1 MGEIKKGSIITTK
14 PEENSRY
21 VFTRDWGLYI
31 VIEDYNQDYGKIRFK
46 TIATTRKS
54 LGIGSTWTEQR
65 ECFMEIDPMEWYT
78 SHPDATI
85 AEDFEIIIGNSVSE
99 TTTKE
104 TLCME
109 TNDYTVSQEQ
119 LNYYKEEIMRL
130 LPQYRYNRDLPE
142 EHYAPTEK
150 GVTALLNEYGKNKG
164 WMYPYFMKHP
174 NYIGNGKI
182 AFSADYHRKVNKK
195 GVKTF
200 YDWMT
205 QRIRE
210 WITQYEIIIGGM
222 SYDEADMALENLRD
236 IHNKMSNLNLCHIGQ
251 AKVNTKVNGMSMDD
265 IKTEYFRIREIRD
278 TYSHKGKYIGNNIF
292 VSKEIG
298 IKYDNYFNMLNY
310 LNENIHML
318 TTQEDAD
325 VINSLTKE
333 LDLRIVKGQKISRVI
348 NKFCNKLGIDKNPEY
363 NRKFAIFADDI
374 NELDIKRHTIISIN
388 PIDYLTMSFGN
399 SWKSCHTIDKFNDRA
414 VNGDG
419 YGGCYSGGTLSY
431 MLDGASIVYYT
442 VDRKYDGTDF
452 EFEPKINRCM
462 FHIGEDKLVQGR
474 VYPQSNDG
482 DQTIY
487 TEIRTIMQKVIAE
500 MFGVDNLWIL
510 SKGTSACDSV
520 IKTNRYAIHYPDYIN
535 FETCNVSYLKPVKN
549 IKKITVGHEGICPKC
564 GKSHT
569 NHNSILCPECERNE
583 KTCPHCG
590 RIINEY
596 NSSVTI
602 DGEEYCQSCAHYCDH
617 HERWEVDTT
626 MRSVYRNAYVTHYGR
641 QWDINVDIDNRFWV
655 CVEAL
660 RENPTRYRTESTNGY
675 IIDTNYYTRGCE
687 VITNYRTGETKYY
700 VSEEL
705 AKRNG
710 FKQIHTGQWYYDD
723 EVKYDRRTKQYYH
736 ISEWNEEYNCPTII
750 VNEVKAQQEMLER
763 RAERREVRRARR
775 EAAVQSVA

>member
-1 MGEIKKGSIITTK
+1 MGKIKKGSIITTRF
-14 PEENSRY
+14 ENNSRY
-21 VFTRDWGLYI
+21 VFTKDWGLYI
-31 VIEDYNQDYGKIRFK
+31 VIEDYGGNIRFK
-46 TIATTRKS
+46 TVATTQELLK
-54 LGIGSTWTEQR
+54 IGSTWLEAR
-65 ECFMEIDPMEWYT
+65 ESFMEIDPMEWYA

-85 AEDFEIIIGNSVSE
+85 AEDFDIITKDFISE

-104 TLCME
+104 TLHMKA
-109 TNDYTVSQEQ
+109 NDYTVPQEQ

-130 LPQYRYNRDLPE
+130 LPQYRYNRDLPD

-150 GVTALLNEYGKNKG
+150 GVMALLNEYAKPSNKG

-182 AFSADYHRKVNKK
+182 AFSADYHRKVNER

-200 YDWMT
+200 YDWIS
-205 QRIRE
+205 QRIKE
-210 WITQYEIIIGGM
+210 WITQYEMIINGM
-222 SYDEADMALENLRD
+222 SYNEADMALGNLKD
-236 IHNKMSNLNLCHIGQ
+236 IYNTMCNLNIHYIGQ
-251 AKVNTKVNGMSMDD
+251 AKVNTKVNGMSADD
-265 IKTEYFRIREIRD
+265 VRKEYYRIKEIRD

-292 VSKEIG
+292 VSKEMG
-298 IKYDNYFNMLNY
+298 NRHDNYMTLICHFF
-310 LNENIHML
+310 ENIHML

-325 VINSLTKE
+325 IINSLTKE
-333 LDLRIVKGQKISRVI
+333 LDLRIVKGQKMSRVI

-374 NELDIKRHTIISIN
+374 NELDIKRHTVISIN

-442 VDRKYDGTDF
+442 VDKKYDGTDF

-462 FHIGEDKLVQGR
+462 FHIGEDKLIQGR

-487 TEIRTIMQKVIAE
+487 TEIRNIMQKVIAE
-500 MFGVDNLWIL
+500 MFDTENLWVL
-510 SKGTSACDSV
+510 SKGINSCSSV
-520 IKTNRYAIHYPDYIN
+520 IDTIGIHYPDYTN

-549 IKKITVGHEGICPKC
+549 IKKITVGHNGICPKC
-564 GKSHT
+564 GKVHT
-569 NHNSILCPECERNE
+569 NHNSILCYECERNE

-590 RIINEY
+590 RTINRY
-596 NSSVTI
+596 NPSVTI

-626 MRSVYRNAYVTHYGR
+626 MRRVYRSAYVSHYGR
-641 QWDINVDIDNRFWV
+641 QWDVNVDDGICV
-655 CVEAL
+655 CIEAL
-660 RENPTRYRTESTNGY
+660 RENPTRYRTELTNGY
-675 IIDTNYYTRGCE
+675 LIDTNYYRQGCE
-687 VITNYRTGETKYY
+687 VITNYRTGETRYY
-700 VSEEL
+700 ISEEV
-705 AKRNG
+705 AKKHG
-710 FKQIHTGQWYYDD
+710 FKQTHTGQWYHSD

-750 VNEVKAQQEMLER
+750 VDEVKAQQEMLER
-763 RAERREVRRARR
+763 RAERREARR
-775 EAAVQSVA
+775 EAAAQSVA